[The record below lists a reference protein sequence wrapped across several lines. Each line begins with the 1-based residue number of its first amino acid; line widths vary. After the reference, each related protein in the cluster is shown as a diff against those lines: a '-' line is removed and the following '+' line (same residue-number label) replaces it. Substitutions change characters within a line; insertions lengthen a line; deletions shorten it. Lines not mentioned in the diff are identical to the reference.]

1 MTKQCKRCGRKFELT
16 EEQIHYYEKNGITI
30 PDCCYTCRRIKR
42 MERNSAVIPRGK
54 IRRKKMKESI
64 RSVPTTV
71 FVILVILTFFYLGYV
86 RGDGT
91 KENYISHTGAV
102 TTETPDN
109 VQSAVMFRSE
119 KLLQEHYKKHGI
131 SMGYESAEQY
141 LAGANAVLNN
151 SDAIH
156 KTEKEDGDDV
166 YYVEDTNDFVV
177 VSVDGY
183 IRTYFRPD
191 EGREYFEKQ

>member
-1 MTKQCKRCGRKFELT
+1 MTKQCVRCGKKFELT
-16 EEQIHYYEKNGITI
+16 EEQICYYEKNGITI
-30 PDCCYTCRRIKR
+30 PDCCYTCRRKER
-42 MERNSAVIPRGK
+42 MEQNSSVIPKGK
-54 IRRKKMKESI
+54 EKRKRMKESI
-64 RSVPTTV
+64 RAVPTTA
-71 FVILVILTFFYLGYV
+71 FVMLVILTFFYLGFA
-86 RGDGT
+86 RGEGE
-91 KENYISHTGAV
+91 KKQYSESV
-102 TTETPDN
+102 VTETPVN
-109 VQSAVMFRSE
+109 VQSAVMFRNDE
-119 KLLQEHYKKHGI
+119 LLQEHYKKHGI

-151 SDAIH
+151 SDVIH